1 MIHSKHRAPACLFHF
16 LHMKT
21 CSSSSFSVSAAIW
34 QLCGHFG
41 SAPQDAQQLLSS
53 QCRSCGAGSSYI
65 WLLGLC
71 RRPCRSEHTVSLVN
85 TFFFFNSALW
95 FNACLLWIFPHLWN
109 NFSAGVFVLLPT
121 PSLCDRFCHA
131 AVGFKPKCHGCP
143 PAVKKTS
150 FQER

>member
-1 MIHSKHRAPACLFHF
+1 MHIKESKHATVYVYEFKLLDTTQHATTNTNWQKSAAAATGAKKQITFKMIHSKHMAPACLFHF

-85 TFFFFNSALW
+85 TFFFF
-95 FNACLLWIFPHLWN
+95 FF
-109 NFSAGVFVLLPT
+109 
-121 PSLCDRFCHA
+121 
-131 AVGFKPKCHGCP
+131 
-143 PAVKKTS
+143 
-150 FQER
+150 